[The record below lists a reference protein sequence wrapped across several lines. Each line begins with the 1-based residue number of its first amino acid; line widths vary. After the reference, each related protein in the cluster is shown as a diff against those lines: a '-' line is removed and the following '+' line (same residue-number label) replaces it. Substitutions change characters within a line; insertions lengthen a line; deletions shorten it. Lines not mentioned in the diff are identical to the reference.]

1 MACHDEPESRLS
13 SLAPLFALIALLM
26 LVLLWRARRRPGLR
40 RTGSGLGAL
49 AAGALAVIA
58 LAQPARDSAEDV
70 QDYYSRHR
78 EPPPQPRRIFQLG
91 HSLVGRE
98 MPAMLAQLAGQG
110 HDYAL
115 QLGWGTTLRAHFEP
129 DVEIAGFDQ
138 ENATPKYR
146 DAHQALASGDYDA
159 FVMTE
164 MVRLSDAIRYHK
176 SREYAAKW
184 AGEAAQADPGIEI
197 FLYES
202 WHALDDEPDW
212 LTRLPGDLETMWKP
226 DLLWPAARAAKRPVW
241 LIPVGQV
248 MARLVSEA
256 EAGTGIAELKSRED
270 LFATMA
276 DGTLDPIHPNDLG
289 IYLVALTHYAVL
301 YGKSPV
307 GLPHEL
313 RRADGSPAAAPS
325 AELARRMQEIVWEV
339 VTTIPET
346 GVPPGGF

>member
-1 MACHDEPESRLS
+1 MS
-13 SLAPLFALIALLM
+13 SFAPLFALIALVL
-26 LVLLWRARRRPGLR
+26 LVVLWRARKRPGLR
-40 RTGSGLGAL
+40 RSGPGLGAL
-49 AAGALAVIA
+49 VAGALAVIA

-70 QDYYSRHR
+70 QEYYTQRR
-78 EPPPQPRRIFQLG
+78 NPPPQPLRVFQLG

-129 DVEIAGFDQ
+129 GVEIAGFDQ
-138 ENATPKYR
+138 ENDTPKYR

-164 MVRLSDAIRYHK
+164 MVRLSDAIRYHQ
-176 SREYAAKW
+176 SRDYAAKW
-184 AGEAAQADPGIEI
+184 AAEAAKADPDIEI

-212 LTRLPGDLETMWKP
+212 LTRLPRDLETMWKP
-226 DLLWPAARAAKRPVW
+226 DLLWPATRAAQKPVW

-248 MARLVSEA
+248 MARLVTEA
-256 EAGTGIAELKSRED
+256 EARGGIAELKSRKD
-270 LFATMA
+270 LFPIMP
-276 DGTLDPIHPNDLG
+276 DGKLDPIHPNDLG

-307 GLPHEL
+307 GLAHEL
-313 RRADGSPAAAPS
+313 KHADGSPATAPS
-325 AELARRMQEIVWEV
+325 PELARRMQEIVWEV

-346 GVPPGGF
+346 GVPAKGL